1 MYSEKQIDMEKRV
14 FRSMCQLR
22 RWHHCYLPYTAVNPL
37 VQLSVQQ
44 DGRSASLTAPN
55 GPAQEEMVTRVRPS
69 GDGNSSNYGSECVS
83 TLYITG

>member
-1 MYSEKQIDMEKRV
+1 MYSVKQIDMEKDV
-14 FRSMCQLR
+14 FSSMCQLR
-22 RWHHCYLPYTAVNPL
+22 RWHHSYLPYTAVKPL

-69 GDGNSSNYGSECVS
+69 GDGNSSHNGSERVS